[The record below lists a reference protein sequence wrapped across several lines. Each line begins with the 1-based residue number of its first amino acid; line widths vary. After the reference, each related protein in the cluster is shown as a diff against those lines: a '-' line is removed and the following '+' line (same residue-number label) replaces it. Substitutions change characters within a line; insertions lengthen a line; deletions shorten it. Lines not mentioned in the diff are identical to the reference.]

1 MGEEKSQQRRRQ
13 GHPLLRGGGAGK
25 QAGRRYTHGFSASQ
39 MVALAALC
47 GALAPSLPPDTRD
60 DDDDDAGGG
69 RYGGAGASD
78 AKAVRDFLLASAA
91 DPPVP
96 DEVAE
101 LMTRMCLREA
111 LALVRAVLWLLGT
124 RLGTLALCGGRCVS
138 WGRWPFV
145 LTFAEM
151 PVERRE
157 EALGRWSRVTVLP
170 PLRAFFLVV
179 KVFCLYVFYSWVTTP
194 PPPPLMASRT
204 PLIDQLRVHSR

>member
-1 MGEEKSQQRRRQ
+1 
-13 GHPLLRGGGAGK
+13 
-25 QAGRRYTHGFSASQ
+25 
-39 MVALAALC
+39 MVQ
-47 GALAPSLPPDTRD
+47 
-60 DDDDDAGGG
+60 
-69 RYGGAGASD
+69 
-78 AKAVRDFLLASAA
+78 
-91 DPPVP
+91 
-96 DEVAE
+96 VAE

-194 PPPPLMASRT
+194 PPPPPLMASRT